1 MKKIVVEVQRTT
13 QIEVL
18 IDENIV
24 NKRTLD
30 AIQYM
35 YDEDLYDLSNIDT
48 SISEEYLTREDVGYY
63 NYARYAA
70 LQKLGR
76 DFEFV
81 NLERG
86 HTNAKILSDNYTF
99 EIDE

>member
-1 MKKIVVEVQRTT
+1 MRKIIVEVQRTT

-18 IDENIV
+18 IDEDV
-24 NKRTLD
+24 VDKRTLD
-30 AIQYM
+30 AIQFL
-35 YDEDLYDLSNIDT
+35 YDENLYDFSNIET
-48 SISEEYLTREDVGYY
+48 SLDEDGLTKEDVGYY

-70 LQKLGR
+70 LEKLGR
-76 DFEFV
+76 DIEFI